1 MIYYIKQK
9 IKIKSMKNINKKI
22 YAFIPIIATAII
34 IIISIYKNLTK
45 ENYIRKTIII
55 SDTILNITAQTSE
68 KKMNSLVDSITNE
81 INRIDNIIN
90 PYNQKSEIAIINKK
104 SLEGI
109 KEIEISKELSRIFET
124 GLKYSRLNPSFDI
137 SVRGLIELWGFGIK
151 ENQTVPSQSEINE
164 ALKNIDYSKLSI
176 ITNEDKIFLK
186 LEKNL
191 TFDFGAYGK
200 GYIITKLVEIFK
212 SENIENYLI
221 DYGGD
226 TYANGVNRKD
236 ESWVIAI
243 RNPIENTEE
252 NSEKYLALIKSTN
265 YAIVTSGDY
274 ERYFTENG
282 TNYHH
287 IIDAKTGYPAY
298 NSISA
303 TIVHTNSEEADAL
316 STIAFLMGTNFF
328 TNENF
333 KYKEAYILTPE
344 EELFI
349 FTNDNF

>member
-55 SDTILNITAQTSE
+55 SDTILNITTQTSE
-68 KKMNSLVDSITNE
+68 KKMNSLVDLITNE

-200 GYIITKLVEIFK
+200 GYIITKLIEIFK

-226 TYANGVNRKD
+226 TYANGVNRKNED
-236 ESWVIAI
+236 WVIAI

-287 IIDAKTGYPAY
+287 IIDAKTGYPSY

-344 EELFI
+344 NKLFI

>member
-1 MIYYIKQK
+1 
-9 IKIKSMKNINKKI
+9 MKNINKKI
-22 YAFIPIIATAII
+22 YAFIPIIAVAFI
-34 IIISIYKNLTK
+34 IIISIYRNQTK
-45 ENYIRKTIII
+45 EDYIRKTIII
-55 SDTILNITAQTSE
+55 SGTILNITAQTSE
-68 KKMNSLVDSITNE
+68 KKINSLVDLITNE

-90 PYNQKSEIAIINKK
+90 PYNHKSEIAIINKK

-109 KEIEISKELSRIFET
+109 KEIEISKELSRIFKT

-151 ENQTVPSQSEINE
+151 ENQTVPSQLEIDE
-164 ALKNIDYSKLSI
+164 TLKNIDYSKLNI

-200 GYIITKLVEIFK
+200 GYIITKLIEIFK
-212 SENIENYLI
+212 NENIENYLI

-226 TYANGVNRKD
+226 TYANGVNRKGD
-236 ESWVIAI
+236 AWVIAI

-287 IIDAKTGYPAY
+287 IIDAKTGYPSY

-303 TIVHTNSEEADAL
+303 TIVHTNCEEADAL

>member
-1 MIYYIKQK
+1 
-9 IKIKSMKNINKKI
+9 MKNIKKNF
-22 YAFIPIIATAII
+22 YALIPIIAIAFI
-34 IIISIYKNLTK
+34 IIISIYKKTK
-45 ENYIRKTIII
+45 ESTEENYIRKTIII
-55 SDTILNITAQTSE
+55 SDTILNITAEISE
-68 KKMNSLVDSITNE
+68 KKMNSLTDLITNE

-90 PYNQKSEIAIINKK
+90 PYNQKSEIAIVNKK

-151 ENQTVPSQSEINE
+151 ENQTVPTAKEINE
-164 ALKNIDYSKLSI
+164 ALENIDYSKLNI

-186 LEKNL
+186 LEKSL

-200 GYIITKLVEIFK
+200 GYIITKLIEIFK
-212 SENIENYLI
+212 NENIENYLI

-226 TYANGVNRKD
+226 TYANGVNRKG
-236 ESWVIAI
+236 EAWVIAI
-243 RNPIENTEE
+243 RNPIENLEE

-287 IIDAKTGYPAY
+287 IIDAKTGYPSY
-298 NSISA
+298 NSVSA

-344 EELFI
+344 NELFI

>member
-1 MIYYIKQK
+1 
-9 IKIKSMKNINKKI
+9 MKNIKKKF
-22 YAFIPIIATAII
+22 YAFIPIMAIAFI
-34 IIISIYKNLTK
+34 IIISIYKKTK
-45 ENYIRKTIII
+45 ESSEENYIRKTIII
-55 SDTILNITAQTSE
+55 SDTILNITAQTSG
-68 KKMNSLVDSITNE
+68 KKMNSLTDLITNE
-81 INRIDNIIN
+81 ISRIDNIIN

-124 GLKYSRLNPSFDI
+124 GLKYSRLNSSFDI
-137 SVRGLIELWGFGIK
+137 TVRGLIELWGFGIK
-151 ENQTVPSQSEINE
+151 ENQIVPTAKKINE
-164 ALKNIDYSKLSI
+164 ALENIDYSKLNI

-186 LEKNL
+186 LEKSL

-200 GYIITKLVEIFK
+200 GYIITKLIEIFK
-212 SENIENYLI
+212 NENIENFLI

-226 TYANGVNRKD
+226 TYANGVNRRG
-236 ESWVIAI
+236 EAWVIAI
-243 RNPIENTEE
+243 RNPIENLEE
-252 NSEKYLALIKSTN
+252 NSERYLALIKSTN

-287 IIDAKTGYPAY
+287 IIDAKTGYPSY

-344 EELFI
+344 NELFI

>member
-1 MIYYIKQK
+1 
-9 IKIKSMKNINKKI
+9 MKNINKKI
-22 YAFIPIIATAII
+22 YAFIPIIAIAFI
-34 IIISIYKNLTK
+34 IIISIYKNITK

-68 KKMNSLVDSITNE
+68 KKMNNLVDLITNE

-151 ENQTVPSQSEINE
+151 ENQTVPSQLEINE
-164 ALKNIDYSKLSI
+164 ALENIDYSKLNI

-200 GYIITKLVEIFK
+200 GYIITKLIEIFK
-212 SENIENYLI
+212 NENIENYLI

-226 TYANGVNRKD
+226 TYANGVNRKG
-236 ESWVIAI
+236 EAWVIAI
-243 RNPIENTEE
+243 RNPIENAEE

-287 IIDAKTGYPAY
+287 IIDAKTGYPSY

-303 TIVHTNSEEADAL
+303 TIVHTNCEEADAL

>member
-68 KKMNSLVDSITNE
+68 KKMNSLVDLITNE

-200 GYIITKLVEIFK
+200 GYIITKLIEIFK

-226 TYANGVNRKD
+226 TYANGVNRKNED
-236 ESWVIAI
+236 WVIAI

-287 IIDAKTGYPAY
+287 IIDAKTGYPSY

-344 EELFI
+344 NKLFI

>member
-1 MIYYIKQK
+1 
-9 IKIKSMKNINKKI
+9 MKNINKKF
-22 YAFIPIIATAII
+22 YAFIPIIAIAFI
-34 IIISIYKNLTK
+34 IIISIYKNITK
-45 ENYIRKTIII
+45 EDYMRKTIII
-55 SDTILNITAQTSE
+55 SGTILNITAQTSE
-68 KKMNSLVDSITNE
+68 KKINSLAYLITNE

-151 ENQTVPSQSEINE
+151 ENQTVPSQLEINE
-164 ALKNIDYSKLSI
+164 ALENIDYSKLNI

-200 GYIITKLVEIFK
+200 GYIITKLIEIFK
-212 SENIENYLI
+212 NENIENYLI

-226 TYANGVNRKD
+226 TYANGLNRKG
-236 ESWVIAI
+236 EAWVIAI

-287 IIDAKTGYPAY
+287 IIDAKTGYPSY

-303 TIVHTNSEEADAL
+303 TIVHTNCEEADAL

-344 EELFI
+344 DELFI

>member
-1 MIYYIKQK
+1 
-9 IKIKSMKNINKKI
+9 MKNIKKKF
-22 YAFIPIIATAII
+22 YAFIPIMAIAFI
-34 IIISIYKNLTK
+34 IIISIYKKTK
-45 ENYIRKTIII
+45 ESSEENYIRKTIII
-55 SDTILNITAQTSE
+55 SDTILNITAQTSG
-68 KKMNSLVDSITNE
+68 KKMNSLTDLITNE
-81 INRIDNIIN
+81 ISRIDNIIN
-90 PYNQKSEIAIINKK
+90 PYNQKSEIAIVNKK

-124 GLKYSRLNPSFDI
+124 GLKYSRLNSSFDI
-137 SVRGLIELWGFGIK
+137 TVRGLIELWGFGIK
-151 ENQTVPSQSEINE
+151 ENQIVPTAKKINE
-164 ALKNIDYSKLSI
+164 ALENIDYSKLNI

-186 LEKNL
+186 LEKSL

-200 GYIITKLVEIFK
+200 GYIITKLIEIFK
-212 SENIENYLI
+212 NENIENFLI

-226 TYANGVNRKD
+226 TYANGVNRRG
-236 ESWVIAI
+236 EAWVIAI
-243 RNPIENTEE
+243 RNPIENLEE
-252 NSEKYLALIKSTN
+252 NSERYLALIKSTN

-287 IIDAKTGYPAY
+287 IIDAKTGYPSY

-344 EELFI
+344 NELFI

>member
-1 MIYYIKQK
+1 
-9 IKIKSMKNINKKI
+9 MKNINKKF
-22 YAFIPIIATAII
+22 YAFIPIIAIAFI
-34 IIISIYKNLTK
+34 IIISIYRNQTK
-45 ENYIRKTIII
+45 EYYMRKTIII
-55 SDTILNITAQTSE
+55 SGTILNITAQASE
-68 KKMNSLVDSITNE
+68 KKMNSLVDLITNE

-164 ALKNIDYSKLSI
+164 ALKNIDYSKLNI

-200 GYIITKLVEIFK
+200 GYIITKLIEIFK
-212 SENIENYLI
+212 NENIENYLI

-226 TYANGVNRKD
+226 TYANGVNRKG
-236 ESWVIAI
+236 EAWVIAI
-243 RNPIENTEE
+243 RNPIENAKE

-287 IIDAKTGYPAY
+287 IIDAKTGYPSY

-303 TIVHTNSEEADAL
+303 TIVHTNCEEADAL

>member
-1 MIYYIKQK
+1 
-9 IKIKSMKNINKKI
+9 MKNIKKKF
-22 YAFIPIIATAII
+22 YALIPIIAIALI
-34 IIISIYKNLTK
+34 IIISIYKKNKESTE

-55 SDTILNITAQTSE
+55 SDTILNITAEISE
-68 KKMNSLVDSITNE
+68 KKMNSLTDLITNE
-81 INRIDNIIN
+81 ISRIDDIIN

-109 KEIEISKELSRIFET
+109 KEIEISKELSQIFET

-137 SVRGLIELWGFGIK
+137 TVRGLIELWGFGIK
-151 ENQTVPSQSEINE
+151 ENQTVPTEKEIKE
-164 ALKNIDYSKLSI
+164 ALENIDYYKLNI

-186 LEKNL
+186 LEKSL

-200 GYIITKLVEIFK
+200 GYIITKLIEIFK
-212 SENIENYLI
+212 NENIENYLI

-226 TYANGVNRKD
+226 TYANGVNRKG
-236 ESWVIAI
+236 EAWVIAI
-243 RNPIENTEE
+243 RNPIENLEE
-252 NSEKYLALIKSTN
+252 NSEKFLALIKSTN

-287 IIDAKTGYPAY
+287 IIDAKTGYPSY

-344 EELFI
+344 NELFI
-349 FTNDNF
+349 VTNNDF

>member
-1 MIYYIKQK
+1 
-9 IKIKSMKNINKKI
+9 MKNIKKKF
-22 YAFIPIIATAII
+22 YALIPIIAIALI
-34 IIISIYKNLTK
+34 IIISIYKKTK
-45 ENYIRKTIII
+45 ESSEENYIRKTIII
-55 SDTILNITAQTSE
+55 SDTILNITAKISE
-68 KKMNSLVDSITNE
+68 KKMNSLTDLITNE
-81 INRIDNIIN
+81 ISRIDNIIN
-90 PYNQKSEIAIINKK
+90 PYNQKSEIAIVNKK

-137 SVRGLIELWGFGIK
+137 TVRGLIELWGFGIK
-151 ENQTVPSQSEINE
+151 ENQTVPTAKEINK
-164 ALKNIDYSKLSI
+164 ALENIDYSKLNI

-186 LEKNL
+186 LEKSL

-200 GYIITKLVEIFK
+200 GYIITKLIEIFK
-212 SENIENYLI
+212 NENIENYLI

-226 TYANGVNRKD
+226 TYANGVNRKG
-236 ESWVIAI
+236 EAWVIAI
-243 RNPIENTEE
+243 RNPIENLEE

-287 IIDAKTGYPAY
+287 IIDAKTGYPSY

-344 EELFI
+344 NELFI

>member
-1 MIYYIKQK
+1 
-9 IKIKSMKNINKKI
+9 MKNIKKKF
-22 YAFIPIIATAII
+22 YALIPIIAIAFI
-34 IIISIYKNLTK
+34 IIISIYKKTK
-45 ENYIRKTIII
+45 ESSEENYIRKTIII
-55 SDTILNITAQTSE
+55 SDTILNITAKISE
-68 KKMNSLVDSITNE
+68 EKMNNLTDLITNE

-90 PYNQKSEIAIINKK
+90 PYNQKSEIAIVNKK

-109 KEIEISKELSRIFET
+109 KEIEISKELSHIFET

-137 SVRGLIELWGFGIK
+137 TVRGLIELWGFGIK
-151 ENQTVPSQSEINE
+151 ENQTVPTAKEINE
-164 ALKNIDYSKLSI
+164 ALENIDYSKLNI

-186 LEKNL
+186 LEKSL

-200 GYIITKLVEIFK
+200 GYIITKLIEIFK
-212 SENIENYLI
+212 NENIENYLI

-226 TYANGVNRKD
+226 TYANGVNRKG
-236 ESWVIAI
+236 EAWVIAI
-243 RNPIENTEE
+243 RNPIENLEE
-252 NSEKYLALIKSTN
+252 NSERYLALIKSTN

-287 IIDAKTGYPAY
+287 RIDAKTGYPSY

-344 EELFI
+344 NELFI

>member
-1 MIYYIKQK
+1 
-9 IKIKSMKNINKKI
+9 MKNINKKI
-22 YAFIPIIATAII
+22 YALIPIIAISII
-34 IIISIYKNLTK
+34 IIISIYKNINK

-55 SDTILNITAQTSE
+55 SDTILNITAQTYE
-68 KKMNSLVDSITNE
+68 KKMNNLVGLITNE
-81 INRIDNIIN
+81 INRIDDIIN
-90 PYNQKSEIAIINKK
+90 PYNQKSEIAIVNKK

-137 SVRGLIELWGFGIK
+137 TVRGLIELWGFGIK
-151 ENQTVPSQSEINE
+151 ENQTVPSAKEINE
-164 ALKNIDYSKLSI
+164 ALENIDYSKLNI

-200 GYIITKLVEIFK
+200 GYIITKLIEIFK

-226 TYANGVNRKD
+226 TYANGVNRKNED
-236 ESWVIAI
+236 WVIAI

-287 IIDAKTGYPAY
+287 IIDAKTGYPSY

>member
-1 MIYYIKQK
+1 
-9 IKIKSMKNINKKI
+9 MKNIKKKF
-22 YAFIPIIATAII
+22 YALIPIIAIALI
-34 IIISIYKNLTK
+34 IIISIYKKTK
-45 ENYIRKTIII
+45 ESSEENYIRKTIII
-55 SDTILNITAQTSE
+55 SDTILNITAKISE
-68 KKMNSLVDSITNE
+68 EKMNSLTDLITNE

-151 ENQTVPSQSEINE
+151 ENQTVPTAKKINE
-164 ALKNIDYSKLSI
+164 ALENIDYSKLNI

-186 LEKNL
+186 LEKSL

-200 GYIITKLVEIFK
+200 GYIITKLIEIFK
-212 SENIENYLI
+212 NENIENYLI

-226 TYANGVNRKD
+226 TYANGVNRKG
-236 ESWVIAI
+236 EAWVIAI
-243 RNPIENTEE
+243 RNPIENMEE

-287 IIDAKTGYPAY
+287 IIDAKTGYPSY

-333 KYKEAYILTPE
+333 KYNEAYILTPE
-344 EELFI
+344 NELFI

>member
-55 SDTILNITAQTSE
+55 SDTILNITTQTSE
-68 KKMNSLVDSITNE
+68 KKMNSLVDLITNE

-200 GYIITKLVEIFK
+200 GYIITKLIEIFK

-226 TYANGVNRKD
+226 TYANGVNRKNED
-236 ESWVIAI
+236 WVIAI

-287 IIDAKTGYPAY
+287 IIDAKTGYPSY

>member
-1 MIYYIKQK
+1 
-9 IKIKSMKNINKKI
+9 MKNIKKKF
-22 YAFIPIIATAII
+22 YALIPIIAIAFI
-34 IIISIYKNLTK
+34 IIISIYKKTK
-45 ENYIRKTIII
+45 ESYEENYIRKTIII
-55 SDTILNITAQTSE
+55 SDTILNITAKISE
-68 KKMNSLVDSITNE
+68 KKMNTLTDLITNE

-90 PYNQKSEIAIINKK
+90 PYNQKSEIAIVNKK

-109 KEIEISKELSRIFET
+109 KEIKISKELSRIFET

-151 ENQTVPSQSEINE
+151 ENQTVPTAKEINE
-164 ALKNIDYSKLSI
+164 ALENIDYSKLNI

-186 LEKNL
+186 LEKSL

-200 GYIITKLVEIFK
+200 GYIITKLIEIFK
-212 SENIENYLI
+212 NENIENFLI

-226 TYANGVNRKD
+226 TYANGVNRKG
-236 ESWVIAI
+236 EAWVIAI
-243 RNPIENTEE
+243 RNPIENLE

-287 IIDAKTGYPAY
+287 IIDAKTGYPSY

-344 EELFI
+344 NELFI

>member
-1 MIYYIKQK
+1 
-9 IKIKSMKNINKKI
+9 MKKKN
-22 YAFIPIIATAII
+22 YALIPIIAIAFI
-34 IIISIYKNLTK
+34 IIISIYKKTK
-45 ENYIRKTIII
+45 ESTEENYIRKTIII

-68 KKMNSLVDSITNE
+68 KKMNNLTDLITNE

-90 PYNQKSEIAIINKK
+90 PYNQKSEIAIVNKK

-137 SVRGLIELWGFGIK
+137 TVRGLIELWGFGIK
-151 ENQTVPSQSEINE
+151 ENQTVPTAKEIGE
-164 ALKNIDYSKLSI
+164 ALENIDYSKLNI

-186 LEKNL
+186 LKKNL

-200 GYIITKLVEIFK
+200 GYIITKLIEIFK
-212 SENIENYLI
+212 SENIENFLI

-226 TYANGVNRKD
+226 TYANGVNRKG
-236 ESWVIAI
+236 EAWVIAI
-243 RNPIENTEE
+243 RNPIENLEE
-252 NSEKYLALIKSTN
+252 NSEKFLALIKSTN

-287 IIDAKTGYPAY
+287 IIDAKTGYPSY

-344 EELFI
+344 NELFI
-349 FTNDNF
+349 VTNNDF

>member
-151 ENQTVPSQSEINE
+151 ENQTVPSAKEINE
-164 ALKNIDYSKLSI
+164 ALENIDYSKLNI

-186 LEKNL
+186 LKKNL

-287 IIDAKTGYPAY
+287 IIDAKKGYPAY

-344 EELFI
+344 NELFI

>member
-1 MIYYIKQK
+1 
-9 IKIKSMKNINKKI
+9 MKNIKKKF
-22 YAFIPIIATAII
+22 YALIPIIAIALI
-34 IIISIYKNLTK
+34 IIISIYKKTK
-45 ENYIRKTIII
+45 ESSEENYIRKTIII
-55 SDTILNITAQTSE
+55 SDTILNITAKISE
-68 KKMNSLVDSITNE
+68 KKMNSLTDLITNE

-90 PYNQKSEIAIINKK
+90 PYNQESEIAIINKK

-137 SVRGLIELWGFGIK
+137 TVRGLIELWGFGIK
-151 ENQTVPSQSEINE
+151 ENQTVPTAKEINE
-164 ALKNIDYSKLSI
+164 ALENIDYSKLNI

-186 LEKNL
+186 LEKSL

-200 GYIITKLVEIFK
+200 GYIITKLIEIFK
-212 SENIENYLI
+212 NENIENYLI

-226 TYANGVNRKD
+226 TYANGVNRKG
-236 ESWVIAI
+236 EAWVIAI
-243 RNPIENTEE
+243 RNPIENLEE

-287 IIDAKTGYPAY
+287 IIDAKTGYPSY

-344 EELFI
+344 NELFI

>member
-1 MIYYIKQK
+1 
-9 IKIKSMKNINKKI
+9 MKNIKKKF
-22 YAFIPIIATAII
+22 YALIPIIAIAFI
-34 IIISIYKNLTK
+34 IIISIYKKTK
-45 ENYIRKTIII
+45 ESSEENYIRKTIII
-55 SDTILNITAQTSE
+55 SDTILNITAKTSE
-68 KKMNSLVDSITNE
+68 KKMNTLTDLITNE

-90 PYNQKSEIAIINKK
+90 PYNQESEIAIINKK

-151 ENQTVPSQSEINE
+151 ENQTVPTAKEINE
-164 ALKNIDYSKLSI
+164 ALENIDYSKLNI

-186 LEKNL
+186 LEKSL

-200 GYIITKLVEIFK
+200 GYIITKLIEIFK
-212 SENIENYLI
+212 NENIENFLI

-226 TYANGVNRKD
+226 TYANGVNRKG
-236 ESWVIAI
+236 EAWVIAI
-243 RNPIENTEE
+243 RNPIENLE

-274 ERYFTENG
+274 ERYFTKNG

-287 IIDAKTGYPAY
+287 IIDAKTGYPSY

-316 STIAFLMGTNFF
+316 STIAFLMGTNFL

-344 EELFI
+344 NELFI
-349 FTNDNF
+349 FTNNDF

>member
-1 MIYYIKQK
+1 
-9 IKIKSMKNINKKI
+9 MKNINKKF
-22 YAFIPIIATAII
+22 YAFIPIIAIAFI
-34 IIISIYKNLTK
+34 IIISIYRNQTK
-45 ENYIRKTIII
+45 EDYMRKTIII
-55 SDTILNITAQTSE
+55 SGTILNITAQTSE
-68 KKMNSLVDSITNE
+68 KKMNNLVDLITNE

-151 ENQTVPSQSEINE
+151 ENQTVPSQLEINE
-164 ALKNIDYSKLSI
+164 ALKNIDYSKLNI

-200 GYIITKLVEIFK
+200 GYIITKLIEIFK
-212 SENIENYLI
+212 NENIENYLI

-226 TYANGVNRKD
+226 TYANGVNRKG
-236 ESWVIAI
+236 EAWVIAI
-243 RNPIENTEE
+243 RNPIENAEE

-287 IIDAKTGYPAY
+287 IIDAKTGYPSY

-303 TIVHTNSEEADAL
+303 TIVHTNCEEADAL

-349 FTNDNF
+349 FTNENF

>member
-1 MIYYIKQK
+1 
-9 IKIKSMKNINKKI
+9 MKNIKKKF
-22 YAFIPIIATAII
+22 YALIPIIAIALIM
-34 IIISIYKNLTK
+34 IISIYKKTK
-45 ENYIRKTIII
+45 ESTEENYIRKTIII
-55 SDTILNITAQTSE
+55 SDTILNITAEISE
-68 KKMNSLVDSITNE
+68 KKMNSLTDLITNE
-81 INRIDNIIN
+81 ISRIDNIIN
-90 PYNQKSEIAIINKK
+90 PYNQKSEIAIVNKK
-104 SLEGI
+104 SLDGI

-137 SVRGLIELWGFGIK
+137 SVRRLIELWGFGIK
-151 ENQTVPSQSEINE
+151 ENQTVPTLKKINE
-164 ALKNIDYSKLSI
+164 ELENIDYSKLNI

-186 LEKNL
+186 LEKSL

-200 GYIITKLVEIFK
+200 GYIITKLIEIFK
-212 SENIENYLI
+212 NENIENFLI

-226 TYANGVNRKD
+226 TYANGVNRKG
-236 ESWVIAI
+236 EAWVIAI
-243 RNPIENTEE
+243 RNPIENMEE

-287 IIDAKTGYPAY
+287 IIDAKTGYPSY

-344 EELFI
+344 NELFI

>member
-1 MIYYIKQK
+1 
-9 IKIKSMKNINKKI
+9 MKNINKKF
-22 YAFIPIIATAII
+22 YAFIPIIAIAFI
-34 IIISIYKNLTK
+34 IIISIYRNQTK
-45 ENYIRKTIII
+45 EYYMRKTIII
-55 SDTILNITAQTSE
+55 SGTILNITAQASE
-68 KKMNSLVDSITNE
+68 KKMNNLVDLITNE

-90 PYNQKSEIAIINKK
+90 PYNQKSEIATINKK

-151 ENQTVPSQSEINE
+151 ENQTVPSQSKINE
-164 ALKNIDYSKLSI
+164 ALENIDYSKLNI

-200 GYIITKLVEIFK
+200 GYIITKLIEIFK
-212 SENIENYLI
+212 NENIENYLI

-226 TYANGVNRKD
+226 TYANGVNRKG
-236 ESWVIAI
+236 EAWVIAI
-243 RNPIENTEE
+243 RNPIENAEE

-287 IIDAKTGYPAY
+287 IIDAKTGYPSY

-303 TIVHTNSEEADAL
+303 TIVHTNCEEADAL

-349 FTNDNF
+349 FTNENF

>member
-1 MIYYIKQK
+1 
-9 IKIKSMKNINKKI
+9 MKNINKKI
-22 YAFIPIIATAII
+22 YAFIPIIAIAFI
-34 IIISIYKNLTK
+34 IIISIYKNITK

-68 KKMNSLVDSITNE
+68 KKMNNLIDLITNE

-164 ALKNIDYSKLSI
+164 ALKNIDYSKLNI

-200 GYIITKLVEIFK
+200 GYIITKLIEIFK
-212 SENIENYLI
+212 NENIENYLI

-226 TYANGVNRKD
+226 TYANGVNRKG
-236 ESWVIAI
+236 EAWVIAI
-243 RNPIENTEE
+243 RNPIENAKE

-287 IIDAKTGYPAY
+287 IIDAKTGYPSY

-303 TIVHTNSEEADAL
+303 TIVHTNCEEADAL

-349 FTNDNF
+349 FTNENF

>member
-1 MIYYIKQK
+1 MRV
-9 IKIKSMKNINKKI
+9 
-22 YAFIPIIATAII
+22 TA
-34 IIISIYKNLTK
+34 
-45 ENYIRKTIII
+45 
-55 SDTILNITAQTSE
+55 
-68 KKMNSLVDSITNE
+68 
-81 INRIDNIIN
+81 
-90 PYNQKSEIAIINKK
+90 
-104 SLEGI
+104 
-109 KEIEISKELSRIFET
+109 
-124 GLKYSRLNPSFDI
+124 
-137 SVRGLIELWGFGIK
+137 
-151 ENQTVPSQSEINE
+151 
-164 ALKNIDYSKLSI
+164 
-176 ITNEDKIFLK
+176 
-186 LEKNL
+186 
-191 TFDFGAYGK
+191 
-200 GYIITKLVEIFK
+200 IFK

-226 TYANGVNRKD
+226 TYANGVNRKN
-236 ESWVIAI
+236 EAWVIAI

-287 IIDAKTGYPAY
+287 IIDAKTGYPSY

-344 EELFI
+344 NKLFI

>member
-1 MIYYIKQK
+1 
-9 IKIKSMKNINKKI
+9 MKNIKKKF
-22 YAFIPIIATAII
+22 YALIPIIAIAFI
-34 IIISIYKNLTK
+34 IIISIYKNTK
-45 ENYIRKTIII
+45 ESSEENYIRKTIII
-55 SDTILNITAQTSE
+55 SDTILNITAKISE
-68 KKMNSLVDSITNE
+68 KKMNSLTDLITNE

-90 PYNQKSEIAIINKK
+90 PYNQESEIAIINKK

-151 ENQTVPSQSEINE
+151 ENQTVPTAKEINE
-164 ALKNIDYSKLSI
+164 ALENIDYSKLNI

-186 LEKNL
+186 LEKSL

-200 GYIITKLVEIFK
+200 GYIITKLIEIFK
-212 SENIENYLI
+212 NENIENYLI

-226 TYANGVNRKD
+226 TYANGVNRKG
-236 ESWVIAI
+236 EAWVIAI
-243 RNPIENTEE
+243 RNPIENSEE

-287 IIDAKTGYPAY
+287 IIDAKTGYPSY

-344 EELFI
+344 NELFI